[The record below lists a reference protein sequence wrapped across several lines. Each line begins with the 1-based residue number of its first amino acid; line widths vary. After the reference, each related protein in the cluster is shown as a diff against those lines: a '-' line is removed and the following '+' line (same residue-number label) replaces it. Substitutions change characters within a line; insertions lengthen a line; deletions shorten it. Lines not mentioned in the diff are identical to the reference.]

1 MPVPKR
7 TSKAIKINV
16 RKKPEGLVDPKLVP
30 KKRDLSKVIALST
43 ILGFL
48 VGGFGIAYILFSNN
62 PLSIEVQP
70 EIIVP
75 DNETLP
81 EEETPAATTTPESTK
96 APQVVIQ
103 QLEIL
108 DTPTGYLNVRT
119 GAGTNFEKITQI
131 KPGESYEFISET
143 AENGGWYQIRLD
155 ITTTGWITKRYA
167 RIK

>member
-1 MPVPKR
+1 MARR

-16 RKKPEGLVDPKLVP
+16 RKKPEGLVDPKLVT
-30 KKRDLSKVIALST
+30 KKRDFSRVIALST

-62 PLSIEVQP
+62 PLNLEVSP

-75 DNETLP
+75 ENEEVLQ
-81 EEETPAATTTPESTK
+81 EEQTETATTTLPDTE

-103 QLEIL
+103 QVEIL
-108 DTPTGYLNVRT
+108 DTPTGYLNVRA
-119 GAGTNFEKITQI
+119 GAGTNFEKITRV
-131 KPGESYEFISET
+131 KPGEFYEFVSEDT
-143 AENGGWYQIRLD
+143 KTGWYQIRLD

-167 RIK
+167 KVK